1 MTNATIALIDELSEI
16 IDKNKYLILS
26 GGSGV
31 GKTYLASAIVEN
43 CLKRS
48 FNSQGELS
56 SGKDRFDLDLEF
68 VPVHTSFSYED
79 FVSGISIQT
88 EDGNV
93 IFRYEDKLF
102 LSLLKRANISWKN
115 KDDKKYFLILDD
127 IGRGAI
133 SGILGDML
141 PLIEP
146 HGKEIYRI
154 KRAAMG

>member
-56 SGKDRFDLDLEF
+56 NGKDRFDLDLEF
-68 VPVHTSFSYED
+68 VPVHSSFSYED

-102 LSLLKRANISWKN
+102 LSLLKRANVSWKN

-146 HGKEIYRI
+146 HGENT
-154 KRAAMG
+154 